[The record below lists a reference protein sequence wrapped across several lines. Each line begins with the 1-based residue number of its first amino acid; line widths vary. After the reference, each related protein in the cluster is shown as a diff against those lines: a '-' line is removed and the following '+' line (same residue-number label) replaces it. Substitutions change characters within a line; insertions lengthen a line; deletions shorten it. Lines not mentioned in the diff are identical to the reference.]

1 METIPIHM
9 EELQYVSTRS
19 GFASTTS
26 SAIAGQQGKYSH
38 IAQSDVAHSLEVIS
52 MEELDSRSSDTI
64 GTTLMMKF
72 VALLDVSKKMNKDTN
87 LE

>member
-1 METIPIHM
+1 METSRQIHGTVFDGS
-9 EELQYVSTRS
+9 EE
-19 GFASTTS
+19 F
-26 SAIAGQQGKYSH
+26 SH